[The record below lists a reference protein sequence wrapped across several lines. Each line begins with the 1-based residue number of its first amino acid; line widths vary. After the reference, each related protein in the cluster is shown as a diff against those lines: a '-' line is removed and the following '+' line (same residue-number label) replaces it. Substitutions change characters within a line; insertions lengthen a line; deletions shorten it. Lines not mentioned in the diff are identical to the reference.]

1 MSELGTDKVKR
12 AAVMKK
18 RRKTNSQ
25 YKKKLNPREKRD
37 AWLGRIFI
45 WIMIVITVF
54 PVIAIIAASM
64 SKGQSFTQTSIFPD
78 QWTLENYK
86 KVLVETDFIYWV
98 RNSLIICTVVATVQ
112 LVLSVPAAFAFSKLR
127 FKGRRKGLMSLLILQ
142 MFPAAMALPAIIA
155 VVYNLGL
162 TDKPWVLIL
171 ILAGGSAYNIW
182 LLKGAVDG
190 IPTDLVEAAYID
202 GASTSQ
208 VFFKIILP
216 LLRNMMIVIFL
227 FAFIAAYSEFIFTS
241 ALIKD
246 KSLQTVATGMRK
258 FITNNFSANWTQ
270 YSAAAIMASVP
281 LVVIFMACQKYIS
294 KGLVSGAVKG

>member
-1 MSELGTDKVKR
+1 MSQLGIEKLKR
-12 AAVMKK
+12 AKVMNEKK
-18 RRKTNSQ
+18 ITKYS
-25 YKKKLNPREKRD
+25 KKLNPREKRG

-45 WIMIVITVF
+45 WVMMLITIF
-54 PVIAIIAASM
+54 PIIAIVSASM
-64 SKGQSFTQTSIFPD
+64 AKGQSFTQASIFPT
-78 QWTLENYK
+78 QWTLENYI
-86 KVLVETDFIYWV
+86 KVLKDTDFIYWV
-98 RNSLIICTVVATVQ
+98 RNSLLICTGVATLQ

-127 FKGRRKGLMSLLILQ
+127 FKGRKNGLMGLLLLQ
-142 MFPAAMALPAIIA
+142 MFPTTMALPAIIGITYA
-155 VVYNLGL
+155 LGF

-202 GASTSQ
+202 GASTAE
-208 VFFKIILP
+208 VFFRIILP

-227 FAFIAAYSEFIFTS
+227 FAFIGAYSEFIFTS

-246 KSLQTVATGMRK
+246 SSLQTVATGMRS
-258 FITNNFSANWTQ
+258 FITNKFSANWTQ
-270 YSAAAIMASVP
+270 YSAAAIMASAP
-281 LVVIFMACQKYIS
+281 LVAIFMACQKYIA

>member
-1 MSELGTDKVKR
+1 MMLIT
-12 AAVMKK
+12 
-18 RRKTNSQ
+18 
-25 YKKKLNPREKRD
+25 
-37 AWLGRIFI
+37 IFPI
-45 WIMIVITVF
+45 
-54 PVIAIIAASM
+54 IAIVAASM
-64 SKGQSFTQTSIFPD
+64 AKGQSFTQESIFPT
-78 QWTLENYK
+78 QWTLENYVDVLK
-86 KVLVETDFIYWV
+86 KTDFLKWV
-98 RNSLIICTVVATVQ
+98 KNSLLICTGVATLQ

-127 FKGRRKGLMSLLILQ
+127 FKGRRKGLMGLLLLQ
-142 MFPAAMALPAIIA
+142 MFPAAMALPAIIGIT
-155 VVYNLGL
+155 YSLGL

-190 IPTDLVEAAYID
+190 IPSDLVEAAYID
-202 GASTSQ
+202 GASTGE

-227 FAFIAAYSEFIFTS
+227 FAFIGAYSEFIFTS

-246 KSLQTVATGMRK
+246 SSLQTVATGMRS
-258 FITNNFSANWTQ
+258 FITNKFSANWTQ

-281 LVVIFMACQKYIS
+281 LVVIFMACQKYIA